1 MCIRAF
7 TANLSKRAYLS
18 ISHLVLPRV
27 ALSWKVNANET
38 VAGEDV
44 HIADTSDS
52 AILFVY
58 HREILNLVGKVARR
72 FFVIASFS
80 SDFNYALICLKSF
93 VS

>member
-38 VAGEDV
+38 VAGDV
-44 HIADTSDS
+44 HIADTSEL